1 MKGTRFIKRYSEKNL
16 IWANGPFYGGGGG
29 AGNGAFWARNGASYN
44 FGSAVRVFCKFCAI
58 KRANR

>member
-29 AGNGAFWARNGASYN
+29 LEMEH
-44 FGSAVRVFCKFCAI
+44 FGPEMGHLTTLDRL
-58 KRANR
+58 